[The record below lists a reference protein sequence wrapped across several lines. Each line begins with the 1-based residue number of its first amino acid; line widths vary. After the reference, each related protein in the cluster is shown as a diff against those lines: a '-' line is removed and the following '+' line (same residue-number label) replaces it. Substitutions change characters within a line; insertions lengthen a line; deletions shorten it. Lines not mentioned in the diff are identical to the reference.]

1 MSNIKLRTLNSFMN
15 EVYDRVSKNKP
26 FDTSLKPYKE
36 SLIKEV
42 LCYFEDKEDYE
53 KCQVLSDFIN
63 VRFNHIVNYL
73 K

>member
-1 MSNIKLRTLNSFMN
+1 MN

-26 FDTSLKPYKE
+26 FDDKLKPYTK
-36 SLIKEV
+36 SQIKKV
-42 LCYFEDKEDYE
+42 LKHFEDKEDYE

-63 VRFNHIVNYL
+63 ERFNHVNNFL

>member
-1 MSNIKLRTLNSFMN
+1 MSHIKLRTLNSFMN

-26 FDTSLKPYKE
+26 FDTNLKPDKE
-36 SLIKEV
+36 SQIKEV
-42 LCYFEDKEDYE
+42 LEYFEEKEDYE

-63 VRFNHIVNYL
+63 VRFNHIINYL